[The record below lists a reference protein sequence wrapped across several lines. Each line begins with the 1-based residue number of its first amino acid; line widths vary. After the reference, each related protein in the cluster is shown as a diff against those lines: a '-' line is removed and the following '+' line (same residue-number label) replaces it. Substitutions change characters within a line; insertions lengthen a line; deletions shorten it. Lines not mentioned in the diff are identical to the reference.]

1 MKMLLVNHLM
11 DPVSG
16 GGTAERTFQIARF
29 LVRAGVSCTVLTLDL
44 GITPA
49 RRAALGGAALVTA
62 PCLNQ
67 RFFSPWIS
75 PRRVRELV
83 AASDVVH
90 LSGHWTLLN
99 AMVYFACKELRKPY
113 LFCPAGALA
122 PFGRSLRLKSVY
134 ERLVGQQLRQ
144 SAAAC
149 VAVTEA
155 ERADFAACGVPS
167 ERIAVIPNGIDTA
180 DYQLE
185 NPALASVSF
194 RQVSGVGD
202 APFVLFLGR
211 LNLIKGPDLLLQAF
225 LDLDERFQDV
235 HLVLAGPD
243 GGMQVELASMAQAR
257 GLTERVHFVGYVGGA
272 QKVAALREAHLLA
285 IPSRREAMS
294 IVVLEGGI
302 CGCPVLF
309 TDACGLDDI
318 ARQKAGTMVPV
329 SVVAL
334 NAALSDLLNDNL
346 SRTKAADRLRDI
358 VQRHYLWEAQAQR
371 YLSLMK
377 KLLARPSTLG
387 DSTTS

>member
-1 MKMLLVNHLM
+1 MKLLLVNHLM

-49 RRAALGGAALVTA
+49 RRAALGGAALVAA

-67 RFFSPWIS
+67 RFFIPWIS
-75 PRRVRELV
+75 PKRVRELV
-83 AASDVVH
+83 AASDIVH

-99 AMVYFACKELRKPY
+99 AMVYFACKRLRKPY

-122 PFGRSLRLKSVY
+122 PFGRSLRVKSTY
-134 ERLVGQQLRQ
+134 ERLVGRQLRQ

-149 VAVTEA
+149 VAITEA
-155 ERADFAACGVPS
+155 ERMDFAACGVPS
-167 ERIAVIPNGIDTA
+167 ERIAVIPNGIDIA
-180 DYQLE
+180 DYQVD
-185 NPALASVSF
+185 NPNLASERF
-194 RQVSGVGD
+194 RGWAGVGD
-202 APFVLFLGR
+202 ARFVLFLGR
-211 LNLIKGPDLLLQAF
+211 LNPIKGPDLLLEAF
-225 LDLDERFQDV
+225 FALGERFRDL

-243 GGMQVELASMAQAR
+243 GGMQTELAAMAEKR
-257 GLTERVHFVGYVGGA
+257 GLSERVHFVGFVSGA
-272 QKVAALREAHLLA
+272 QKVAGLRAAKLLA

-318 ARQKAGTMVPV
+318 ARQEAGTMVPASV
-329 SVVAL
+329 SAL
-334 NAALSDLLNDNL
+334 TAALAHLLDDNL
-346 SRTKAADRLRDI
+346 YRTAAAERLRDI

-371 YLSLMK
+371 YLTLMK
-377 KLLARPSTLG
+377 KIIVS
-387 DSTTS
+387 